1 MTPIK
6 AVLFDWGETLVRIPG
21 MIHSPERHL
30 DCLKRLFEERG
41 GENGGPDLRDR
52 PAA

>member
-21 MIHSPERHL
+21 IIHSPERHVA
-30 DCLKRLFEERG
+30 CLERLFEESCRAG
-41 GENGGPDLRDR
+41 STGSEN
-52 PAA
+52 